1 MNMIDRHS
9 PGSTRRLTLCADKG
23 VDPAEFVAD
32 LHLAGGT
39 LGLYR
44 TDFVSE
50 SGTCMPALSRRQ
62 R

>member
-1 MNMIDRHS
+1 MPNANQPIANS
-9 PGSTRRLTLCADKG
+9 PNVGSVG
-23 VDPAEFVAD
+23 VAD

-50 SGTCMPALSRRQ
+50 SGTCMPTLSRRQ